1 MNYEILKDRIKLL
14 IKKYVEIYD
23 YINKKNENIS
33 MEERAI
39 LASCEIFVRDLES
52 LIGLREFKL

>member
-23 YINKKNENIS
+23 YINKKEYIS